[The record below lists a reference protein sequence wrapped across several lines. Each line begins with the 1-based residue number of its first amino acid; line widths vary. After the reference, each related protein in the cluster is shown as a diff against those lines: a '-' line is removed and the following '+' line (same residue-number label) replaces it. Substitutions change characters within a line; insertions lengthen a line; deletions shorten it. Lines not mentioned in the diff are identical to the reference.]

1 MTKLHQKERK
11 ITQISSNDDLCDL
24 RRSLLISGG
33 WAMKEKAVCHWDKQH
48 SRLRTG
54 RRTDLQ
60 CNVSSSVV
68 SNQKEIKENGRH
80 RIGSPFYYSKF
91 CFPCLWI
98 LAHSYEMKK
107 RIDENEMES

>member
-1 MTKLHQKERK
+1 
-11 ITQISSNDDLCDL
+11 
-24 RRSLLISGG
+24 
-33 WAMKEKAVCHWDKQH
+33 MKGKAVCRWDKQH
-48 SRLRTG
+48 KRIRMGRKTG
-54 RRTDLQ
+54 MQ

-91 CFPCLWI
+91 SFPCLWI

-107 RIDENEMES
+107 RKDEN